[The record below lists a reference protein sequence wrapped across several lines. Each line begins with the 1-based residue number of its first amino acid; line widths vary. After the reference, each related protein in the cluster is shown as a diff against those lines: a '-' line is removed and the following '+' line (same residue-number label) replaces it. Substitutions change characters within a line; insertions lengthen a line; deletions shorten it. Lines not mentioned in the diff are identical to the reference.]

1 MWGCEG
7 YFFMPL
13 TALKVRHARPGRH
26 ADTHGL
32 YLVVRDTGS
41 RSWMLRIQHRGR
53 RRDFGLGSANDVSLA
68 EARIAVAD
76 YRRMIR
82 DGLDPVK
89 ELGLHRRSAPTF
101 EIVARACYGAMK
113 GGWKNGEHQSWM
125 PSLENHVFPI
135 IGKRPIEAVD
145 SAAVLSVLEPI
156 WLTIPET
163 AKRIL
168 QRIGTTLDYAHIKGF
183 VPEEISLRSVTR
195 GLPRQMHQV
204 THLAAMPHA
213 NVPAFMKKLTGLEN
227 SVGRDALKLTVLT
240 AVRSNETRF
249 ATWGEIDLEAATW
262 SIPGSRMKM
271 KQPHV
276 VPLSPPALALMRRL
290 RDERIALDGK
300 LNPEQLVFV
309 GLRGKAISD
318 VTMMKAIRDM
328 NISGITVHGFRS
340 SFTDWTAEQTDF
352 PKEVADKA
360 LAHRIPNAVEA
371 AYRRTDFFDKRR
383 TLMREWAAFVTG
395 ARQDCERA
403 PMPAGITRPN
413 DPRRCRTSDCVAM
426 H

>member
-7 YFFMPL
+7 YFMPL
-13 TALKVRHARPGRH
+13 TALKVRHAPPGRH
-26 ADTHGL
+26 ADVHGL

-41 RSWMLRIQHRGR
+41 RSWILRVQHRGR
-53 RRDFGLGSANDVSLA
+53 RRDFGLGSATEVSLA

-82 DGLDPVK
+82 NGLDPVK
-89 ELGLHRRSAPTF
+89 GLGLRRKSGPNF
-101 EIVARACYGAMK
+101 ETVARACYEAMK
-113 GGWKNGEHQSWM
+113 GGWKNGEHPSWM

-135 IGKRPIEAVD
+135 IGKRRIDAVD

-163 AKRIL
+163 ARRIL

-195 GLPRQMHQV
+195 GLPRQKHQV
-204 THLAAMPHA
+204 THLAAMPYGK
-213 NVPAFMKKLTGLEN
+213 VPAFMKRLAALEN

-249 ATWGEIDLEAATW
+249 ATWGEFDLEAATW

-300 LNPEQLVFV
+300 LDPEQLVFV
-309 GLRGKAISD
+309 GLKGKAISD

-328 NISGITVHGFRS
+328 NITGVTVHGFRS
-340 SFTDWTAEQTDF
+340 SFTDWTAEQTEF

-371 AYRRTDFFDKRR
+371 AYRRTDFFEKRR
-383 TLMREWAAFVTG
+383 ALMAEWAAFVMS
-395 ARQDCERA
+395 A
-403 PMPAGITRPN
+403 
-413 DPRRCRTSDCVAM
+413 S
-426 H
+426 